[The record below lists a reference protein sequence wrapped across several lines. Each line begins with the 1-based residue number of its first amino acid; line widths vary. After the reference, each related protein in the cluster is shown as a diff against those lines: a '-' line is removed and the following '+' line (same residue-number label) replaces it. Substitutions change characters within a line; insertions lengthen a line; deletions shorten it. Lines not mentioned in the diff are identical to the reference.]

1 MTNPDPAAPE
11 ALRVT
16 VQDLRAA
23 RYCLAGVRPW
33 FRRHGFDWQAFL
45 DNGIAAEQLRAT
57 GDALVD
63 PVISAAR
70 MREKA
75 ALGVAVA
82 ETAIKGV
89 TQGEVDHGR

>member
-1 MTNPDPAAPE
+1 MTDPHPAAPE
-11 ALRVT
+11 TLRVT

-45 DNGIAAEQLRAT
+45 EHGIAAERLRAT

-63 PVISAAR
+63 PVIRIAEAR
-70 MREKA
+70 Q
-75 ALGVAVA
+75 
-82 ETAIKGV
+82 TAKEEPG
-89 TQGEVDHGR
+89 HGR